1 MLILTTKSRDNY
13 STMTNNK
20 MKEKIL
26 IKNGRVIDPA
36 NKIDNILDIL
46 IDNGKIIEIGKK
58 LSTQHSALVIIDA
71 SDNIIVPGLIDMHV
85 HLREPGYEYKETIKT
100 GTEAALA
107 GGFTSIACMPNTK
120 PVNDNQSVTDFIL
133 DKARKESAVNVYPVG
148 AITKGLKGEKLS
160 EIGELKSAGVVAITD
175 DGKPVMN
182 SELMRRA
189 MEYASMFDLPVIS
202 HCEDLHLSEGG
213 VMNEGFVSTELG
225 LKGIPNT
232 AEDVMTARDIALSE
246 LTGARLHIAH
256 VSTRGAV
263 NLIRDAKNRG
273 VKVTC
278 ETTPHYF
285 TLTEKMVDGYN
296 TNAKMNPPL
305 RSEDDLKAIREGLKD
320 GTIDVIA
327 TDHAPHEAS
336 EKDVEF
342 DKAPFGIVGLETAL
356 PLTLKLAEEG
366 IISLTEA
373 IAKLTVNPAKILG
386 INKGTLSVG
395 ADADIAIINPDKE
408 WQIDVKKFKSKGKN
422 SPFHGLKV
430 KGLVN
435 TVTINGNTFNFEAR

>member
-1 MLILTTKSRDNY
+1 
-13 STMTNNK
+13 
-20 MKEKIL
+20 MKEIIL

-36 NKIDNILDIL
+36 NKIDTVLDIL
-46 IDNGKIIEIGKK
+46 IDNGKIIETGKK
-58 LSTQHSALVIIDA
+58 LSTKHSALVIIDA
-71 SDNIIVPGLIDMHV
+71 SDKIVVPGLIDMHV

-100 GTEAALA
+100 WTETALA

-133 DKARKESAVNVYPVG
+133 DKARKEGVVNVYPVG
-148 AITKGLKGEKLS
+148 AITKGLKGEELS

-182 SELMRRA
+182 SELMRRG

-225 LKGIPNT
+225 LKGIPNA

-263 NLIRDAKNRG
+263 NLIREAKSRG

-278 ETTPHYF
+278 ETAPHYF
-285 TLTEKMVDGYN
+285 TLTEKTVDDYN

-305 RSEDDLKAIREGLKD
+305 RSEDDLKAIIEGLKD

-342 DKAPFGIVGLETAL
+342 DKAPFGIVGLETSL
-356 PLTLKLAEEG
+356 PLTLKLVEEG

-373 IAKLTVNPAKILG
+373 IAKLTVNPSRILNL
-386 INKGTLSVG
+386 NKGTLSVD
-395 ADADIAIINPDKE
+395 ADADISIINPDKE
-408 WQIDVKKFKSKGKN
+408 WQIDITRFKSKGKN

-435 TVTINGNTFNFEAR
+435 TVIINGNTFNFEAH